1 MMLMILSDPYVISF
15 NDLGGS
21 MSRGNIEPK
30 PYLTN
35 TGTRIGPCAP
45 RVARGRSNRC
55 NRNSS
60 QNFSGVGWIL
70 NTRR

>member
-1 MMLMILSDPYVISF
+1 MMLMIFSDPYVISF

-30 PYLTN
+30 TYLTN

-45 RVARGRSNRC
+45 RVARAGRTAATATHPE
-55 NRNSS
+55 
-60 QNFSGVGWIL
+60 IL
-70 NTRR
+70 AG